1 MSNATAIGLVS
12 ASLRTLLLNELG
24 LTPMPKVTVLAPD
37 EAGDTPRLNLFLYRV
52 MEHTFLRNQDWAP
65 APGDPQRL
73 AAPPLP
79 LTLTYLLTPYAPN
92 DPLTGNSAAH
102 QLLGAAMRV
111 FYEFPE
117 IPEQYLEPGL
127 IGAKERL
134 RIVGDTFDP
143 EALGR
148 LWTTFTQPFRLSVA
162 YQVSPVQLDV
172 AAAPRPLPR
181 RVARAEVPDVR
192 VPFAPP
198 TVAALTPERG
208 PAGSG
213 LTFTGANLTG
223 WRGHVWV
230 GGQLV
235 AQDLP
240 PTGDRFTATLP
251 AGLAAGLY
259 DVRVEVSGLFRR
271 TFVFEVT
278 P

>member
-1 MSNATAIGLVS
+1 MSDATAIGLVG

-37 EAGDTPRLNLFLYRV
+37 ETGDAPRLNLFLYRV
-52 MEHTFLRNQDWAP
+52 MEHPFLRNQDWTP
-65 APGDPQRL
+65 APDDPQQL
-73 AAPPLP
+73 TAPPLS

-92 DPLTGNSAAH
+92 DPVTGNTAAH

-111 FYEFPE
+111 FYEHPE
-117 IPEQYLEPGL
+117 IPEPYLEPGL
-127 IGAKERL
+127 VGAKERL

-148 LWTTFTQPFRLSVA
+148 LWTTFTEPFRLSVA

-181 RVARAEVPDVR
+181 RVERTGVPDVR
-192 VPFAPP
+192 APFVPPLVTAM
-198 TVAALTPERG
+198 TPERG
-208 PAGSG
+208 PAGTV
-213 LTFTGANLTG
+213 LTFTGAHLTG

-230 GGQLV
+230 GGRLV

-240 PTGDRFTATLP
+240 LTDDRFTAVLP
-251 AGLAAGLY
+251 AGLPAGLY
-259 DVRVEVSGLFRR
+259 DVRAEVSGLFRR

-278 P
+278 T